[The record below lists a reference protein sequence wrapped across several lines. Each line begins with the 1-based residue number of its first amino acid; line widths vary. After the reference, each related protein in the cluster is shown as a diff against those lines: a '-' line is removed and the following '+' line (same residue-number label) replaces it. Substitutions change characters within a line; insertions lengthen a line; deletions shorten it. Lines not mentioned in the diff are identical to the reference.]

1 MEKVYFIKEITPEN
15 VIKVYDLL
23 NKKLKGKVAV
33 KVHSGEKVIKTFY
46 ILYF

>member
-23 NKKLKGKVAV
+23 NKN
-33 KVHSGEKVIKTFY
+33 IIY
-46 ILYF
+46 N